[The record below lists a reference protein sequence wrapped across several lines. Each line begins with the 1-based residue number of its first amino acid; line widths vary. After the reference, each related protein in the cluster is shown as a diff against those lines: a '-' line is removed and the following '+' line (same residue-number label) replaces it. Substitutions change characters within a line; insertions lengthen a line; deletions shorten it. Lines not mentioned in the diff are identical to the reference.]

1 MELELSAYTLNLNSQ
16 KVGQNEFRAPV
27 IWEIFSTE
35 PISGIEAG
43 FD

>member
-1 MELELSAYTLNLNSQ
+1 MELKLNAYTLNLNIQ
-16 KVGQNEFRAPV
+16 KVGQNEFQAHM

-35 PISGIEAG
+35 SITGTEAG